1 MVKRDRKVE
10 NQGHPQAIHNERL
23 KYSRM
28 RFENSCPLHDV
39 EQLKANVTEFVLDY
53 SFNGQN
59 AGRRPGNSDYQA
71 KEAKTWPLWWI

>member
-1 MVKRDRKVE
+1 
-10 NQGHPQAIHNERL
+10 
-23 KYSRM
+23 M

-53 SFNGQN
+53 SFNGQI
-59 AGRRPGNSDYQA
+59 AGRRPVNSDYQA